1 MRKRKYLFVFC
12 MLLVIALAGGIFT
25 GAYIRLED
33 KKGEEHKLHVVT
45 SFYPVYIAAL
55 NVVGDSTDVELENL
69 SEPQTG
75 CMHDYQLTPKDMIL
89 LSGADLFLVNGGG
102 IENFLTEVSE
112 AYPSLTVCQAVEGL
126 ELLEG
131 GDSHEHEEEPHSLS
145 TENAHAWIDTRLY
158 AKMVQ
163 NIASALIEADPANQA
178 VYQKNADQYCE
189 QIQKLTDQLAELKE
203 ITAGQPVVIFHEAYA
218 YLAKEL
224 GMQTIYCLNLDEERQ
239 VSARETADVMEEITE
254 HQISVVFAEELYGK
268 DLGNTV
274 ETETDAQVCYLD
286 TLVRGDYK
294 ADNYLRMAQKNI
306 DLLKRAF
313 KKG

>member
-12 MLLVIALAGGIFT
+12 MLLAITVAGGIFT

-33 KKGEEHKLHVVT
+33 RQEGEEKLHVVT

-55 NVVGDSTDVELENL
+55 NVVGDNTDVELENL

-112 AYPSLTVCQAVEGL
+112 AYPSLTVCQAAEGL
-126 ELLEG
+126 ELLAE
-131 GDSHEHEEEPHSLS
+131 GDSHGHDEEQHNHSE
-145 TENAHAWIDTRLY
+145 ENAHAWIDTRLY

-163 NIASALIEADPANQA
+163 NQT
-178 VYQKNADQYCE
+178 VYKKNADQYCD
-189 QIQKLTDQLAELKE
+189 QIEDLTVQLAELKE
-203 ITAGQPVVIFHEAYA
+203 RTAGQPAVIFHEAYA
-218 YLAKEL
+218 YLAEEL

-239 VSARETADVMEEITE
+239 ISAKETADVLEEITE
-254 HQISVVFAEELYGK
+254 HQISIVFAEELYGK

-274 ETETDAQVCYLD
+274 EEETDAKVYYLD

-294 ADNYLRMAQKNI
+294 ADSYLNMVQKNI
-306 DLLKRAF
+306 DLLKQAF
-313 KKG
+313 KKK